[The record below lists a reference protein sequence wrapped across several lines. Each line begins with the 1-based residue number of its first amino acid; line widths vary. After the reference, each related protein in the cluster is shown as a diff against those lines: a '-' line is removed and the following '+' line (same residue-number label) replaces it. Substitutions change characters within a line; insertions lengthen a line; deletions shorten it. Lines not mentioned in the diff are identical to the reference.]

1 MKKFFL
7 FSLMILFV
15 SCSKKNELRDYSKYD
30 LKIYYMCVGEDK
42 IKIYDNES
50 EFYNKKFISNI
61 QNAPL
66 YWWPSGFKKNE
77 VLGEGYYLIQI
88 FDENQNEYLYE
99 ASFEHFIYDDKTG
112 KAYYYD
118 FVYDLY
124 KYFSYNYLTENYV
137 PKERLDYV
145 KSILYMN

>member
-77 VLGEGYYLIQI
+77 V
-88 FDENQNEYLYE
+88 
-99 ASFEHFIYDDKTG
+99 
-112 KAYYYD
+112 
-118 FVYDLY
+118 
-124 KYFSYNYLTENYV
+124 
-137 PKERLDYV
+137 
-145 KSILYMN
+145 